1 MDFPR
6 LPTIAAWNCKR
17 GSRSEKD
24 ILLASGGTGCRQSF
38 SLRSFPCKLSLH
50 ESKTI
55 CSNRSDG
62 VGDSPTTP
70 ALADRLFQSAMDEL
84 ES

>member
-24 ILLASGGTGCRQSF
+24 IDAGQWLPVLLASGGTGCRHHISD
-38 SLRSFPCKLSLH
+38 LH
-50 ESKTI
+50 YHH
-55 CSNRSDG
+55 D
-62 VGDSPTTP
+62 
-70 ALADRLFQSAMDEL
+70 DRNMSGLVE
-84 ES
+84 

>member
-24 ILLASGGTGCRQSF
+24 WNYHVIKRQRSVVALQIITANADLRAVCSRAGTAQFGY
-38 SLRSFPCKLSLH
+38 
-50 ESKTI
+50 
-55 CSNRSDG
+55 
-62 VGDSPTTP
+62 
-70 ALADRLFQSAMDEL
+70 
-84 ES
+84 